1 MHPHTGI
8 IAELTGC
15 TPKQAQAALDALI
28 GKGWAPPR
36 QPWCTEAAEPATP
49 SAAED
54 QPAKGVLTAHTD
66 GACSGNPGP
75 GGWAVVFS
83 RSGNVVGEC
92 SGAAAATTSNRMELI
107 AVLEALRRAPKGE
120 RLEIHTDSRN
130 VVGWL
135 AEGWKRNN
143 ATLAALCREI
153 DEVVAKRGTEGA
165 VSFRHVLGHRGDEL
179 NERADRLATAAIEKV
194 RRKAA

>member
-1 MHPHTGI
+1 LHPHTGI

-28 GKGWAPPR
+28 GKGWAPP
-36 QPWCTEAAEPATP
+36 CTAAVAEAAEPAAR

-92 SGAAAATTSNRMELI
+92 SGAAAATTSNRMELV
-107 AVLEALRRAPKGE
+107 AVLEALRRAPKGS

-153 DEVVAKRGTEGA
+153 DSLIAKRSPAGA
-165 VSFRHVLGHRGDEL
+165 VSFHHVRGHRGDAR